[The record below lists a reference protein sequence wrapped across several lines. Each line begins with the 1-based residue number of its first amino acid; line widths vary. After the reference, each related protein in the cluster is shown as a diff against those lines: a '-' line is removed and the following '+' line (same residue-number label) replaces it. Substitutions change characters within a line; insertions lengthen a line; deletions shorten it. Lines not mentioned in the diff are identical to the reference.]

1 MLLTREIIATSL
13 RVSMP
18 GSVGV
23 SGARDNPVEGPR
35 DGGARDDFGEGPRRA
50 DRRAFQWRD
59 RGLHSAGVVV
69 VRGGAERDPAAARPV
84 AGPCSPAETVS
95 PWRRCG
101 GAAVPAAVRA
111 SVPSRTPRRPRRAVR
126 RGTAPVATL
135 RPPPS
140 GSSSTSPS
148 LPARRRVRPSPP
160 ASPSALAPSRSS
172 SPRRFRLECT
182 FDHSYCIHNNA

>member
-95 PWRRCG
+95 PWAALWWCG
-101 GAAVPAAVRA
+101 GAGGGA
-111 SVPSRTPRRPRRAVR
+111 
-126 RGTAPVATL
+126 GL
-135 RPPPS
+135 RPLAD
-140 GSSSTSPS
+140 SSRAPACSPS
-148 LPARRRVRPSPP
+148 WNGSGRYVASSAKRVVKHLSIPPRPSPGQTLTP
-160 ASPSALAPSRSS
+160 CITFGLGTVPVQLAKKV
-172 SPRRFRLECT
+172 
-182 FDHSYCIHNNA
+182 